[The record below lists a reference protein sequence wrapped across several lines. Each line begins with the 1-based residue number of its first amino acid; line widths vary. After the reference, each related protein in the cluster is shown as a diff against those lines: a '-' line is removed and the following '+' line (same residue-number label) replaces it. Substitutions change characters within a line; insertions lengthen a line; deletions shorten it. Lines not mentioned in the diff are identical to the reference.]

1 MSKSITGERSGETVK
16 RFPQAVG
23 SDLPLAL
30 TALLLIYPVLTF
42 PLIHFGI
49 HGKTHAF
56 ILWAG
61 AGTQDLGWMALLVW
75 CAVGAT
81 LFMSVCLAGRALLP
95 PQQNAIH
102 PTRPQLLRFVS
113 MWEAPTVPLLAVAV
127 GALSLTDLGTARLGS
142 GFYSLL
148 GLSLVIAISRKS
160 KLTKSTPGIANQE
173 IIPNQTAH
181 YQNLSVV
188 WALILTSLL
197 LYLPAMLCPIATFT
211 FYGGSETRTI
221 LGGVA
226 ILFEEGKPLL
236 ATIVFIASVAIP
248 LLKLAGL
255 ASLLLIVRYNWKSRQ
270 QTRIRIYRILEKAGR
285 WAWLDLFVLAI
296 LISVVDFGSLA
307 SVKAEPAGVYS
318 FCGMV
323 IASLLAVEY
332 FNHKLLLNP
341 AKEPQ

>member
-1 MSKSITGERSGETVK
+1 MGNSITGGKSGQAVK

-30 TALLLIYPVLTF
+30 TALLLIYSVLKF
-42 PLIHFGI
+42 PLIHFGV

-56 ILWAG
+56 FLWAD
-61 AGTQDLGWMALLVW
+61 AGTQDLGWLALLVW

-95 PQQNAIH
+95 PQRNEIH
-102 PTRPQLLRFVS
+102 TTLPQLLRFVS
-113 MWEAPTVPLLAVAV
+113 MWEAPIVLLLAVAV
-127 GALSLTDLGTARLGS
+127 GVLSLADLGTTQLGS

-148 GLSLVIAISRKS
+148 GLSLVIAITRKS
-160 KLTKSTPGIANQE
+160 RLTKSTSGIASQE

-226 ILFEEGKPLL
+226 SLFEEGKPLL

-270 QTRIRIYRILEKAGR
+270 ETRIRIYRILEKAGR
-285 WAWLDLFVLAI
+285 WAHRQC
-296 LISVVDFGSLA
+296 S
-307 SVKAEPAGVYS
+307 
-318 FCGMV
+318 
-323 IASLLAVEY
+323 
-332 FNHKLLLNP
+332 
-341 AKEPQ
+341 